1 MATGLEATPSR
12 ARAGS
17 AAPARPAASVAR
29 KERRVR
35 FGGAIA
41 AHDTLRPMSKVKKEL
56 KKERGAAGR
65 LAALLEAGDHRAARA
80 EAALLLADAAAPEAE
95 RSAAAEVLAS
105 LRPEPAAVLVG
116 LAGAVAALLITAR
129 VLLG

>member
-1 MATGLEATPSR
+1 
-12 ARAGS
+12 
-17 AAPARPAASVAR
+17 
-29 KERRVR
+29 
-35 FGGAIA
+35 
-41 AHDTLRPMSKVKKEL
+41 MSKVKKEL